1 MSIKP
6 RAPMHASSP
15 ETASLREK
23 VLEYARERME
33 FDPAP
38 LDSPQTEAFLREHAP
53 NTVNTDGLG
62 GDEALRVFA
71 EVLAPACLSTDHPGY
86 LSFIPTAPTEASTL
100 FDLVVSASS
109 IYGGSWLEGSGAVFA
124 ENEVLVAHSAT

>member
-1 MSIKP
+1 MSIEP
-6 RAPMHASSP
+6 RAAMHDSNP
-15 ETASLREK
+15 DTDRLREK
-23 VLEYARERME
+23 VLAYARERME

-38 LDSPQTEAFLREHAP
+38 LDSPQTLEFLRAHAP
-53 NTVNTDGLG
+53 NTVSEHGLG

-109 IYGGSWLEGSGAVFA
+109 IYGGSWLVGSGAV
-124 ENEVLVAHSAT
+124 